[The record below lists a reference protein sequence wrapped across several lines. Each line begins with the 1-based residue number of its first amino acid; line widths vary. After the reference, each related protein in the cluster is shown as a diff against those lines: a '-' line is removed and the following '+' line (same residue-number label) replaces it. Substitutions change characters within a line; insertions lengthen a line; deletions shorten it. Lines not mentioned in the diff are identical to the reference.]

1 MSERDNGVKKKKE
14 KRKEATNAFSKRR
27 RRRRREGSGVERS
40 TWTGWIHTRP
50 VKRPFY

>member
-27 RRRRREGSGVERS
+27 RRRREGSGVERS